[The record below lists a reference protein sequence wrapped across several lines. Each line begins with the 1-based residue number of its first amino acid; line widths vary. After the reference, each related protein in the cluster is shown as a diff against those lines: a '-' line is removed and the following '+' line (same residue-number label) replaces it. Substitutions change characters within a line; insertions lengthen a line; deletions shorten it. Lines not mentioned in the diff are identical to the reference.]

1 MSGNLS
7 ASAQRVEDAL
17 AARGLPGRVQER
29 SEPTRSAA
37 EAAAAVGCTV
47 AQIAKSLVFRGVT
60 TGGGVMVIASGANRV
75 DEGKVAAVL
84 GEPIAKADAAFVRAA
99 TGFAIGGVPPLA
111 HATPLV
117 VLIDQDLA
125 RFDRIWAAAGTPNAV
140 FPLSPDE
147 LVMIS
152 NGRLADIRS

>member
-152 NGRLADIRS
+152 NGRLADIRN